1 MMVVVLVLLGSLVQA
16 VDVRAAEATSLYVK
30 HCAVCHGE
38 TGKGNGPAM
47 GVLHPRPRDFT
58 AGVYKLR
65 STASGTLPSVE
76 DVARSIRVGLPG
88 TSMPGYADT
97 LSAEAVDG
105 LSRFLL
111 EMAPPTARPGKPI
124 ALGTAPTPTPEAVE
138 RGRSLFARSG
148 CAACH
153 GSDGKGLPWRPV
165 REDPGG
171 PSRPTPVTE
180 PWIFRG
186 GNDRASVTRR
196 ILTGIDGSAMPAFA
210 GRLAPA
216 DAWAIASYVETVAR
230 VPIWRERDPVTIRT
244 AGVSSDPVD
253 RGRYLVRAAQ
263 CALCHTSISA
273 ENGAYDTAWYMAGG
287 MRVSVYPWGVWYS
300 RNITPDDETGLGRWS
315 EEEIVRAVIRGI
327 AKDGRRL
334 DPMAMSWP
342 WFSRLTESDA
352 RAIAVYLTRLP
363 AIRNSVPPPE
373 PIPFVEAAGGRLA
386 HLFGT
391 EVAVEFW
398 GGNAA
403 TDPALRND
411 LAASPGRRSA
421 ALVLGWCAFGVP
433 ALAIPVGLRRRRR
446 WPWLTGAAGGLLGWA
461 ALAVWP
467 PVGLMTPEATA
478 NWLLMGTPGA
488 ANSLTGGPRA
498 LIERG
503 EYLATI
509 APCGLCHTPVD
520 ALVGFRTSRTLAGGM
535 EARWRVYGSNVSTNL
550 TPHPDGIESTPDAT
564 LLRAMRSGIGKDGR
578 RMHWQ
583 AMSWDIISNWSEED
597 QRAMI
602 AYLRA
607 LPPVPGRVPA
617 PRGPRPSDPP
627 AAAFFFGDRAIR

>member
-1 MMVVVLVLLGSLVQA
+1 MIVGLLVLLGSLVQA
-16 VDVRAAEATSLYVK
+16 VEVRAAETTSLYGK

-38 TGKGNGPAM
+38 TGKGDGPAK
-47 GVLHPRPRDFT
+47 GVLHPSPRDFT

-76 DVARSIRVGLPG
+76 DVARSIRIGLPG

-153 GSDGKGLPWRPV
+153 GPAGKDLPWRPA

-180 PWIFRG
+180 PWTFRG
-186 GNDRASVTRR
+186 GSDRASVTRR

-230 VPIWRERDPVTIRT
+230 APIWQERDPVTIRT
-244 AGVSSDPVD
+244 AGISSDPVD
-253 RGRYLVRAAQ
+253 RGRYLVRATQ
-263 CALCHTSISA
+263 CALCHTSISPVD
-273 ENGAYDTAWYMAGG
+273 GAYDASLYMAGG
-287 MRVSVYPWGVWYS
+287 MRVSAYPWGAWYS
-300 RNITPDDETGLGRWS
+300 RNITSDEETGLGRWTDD
-315 EEEIVRAVIRGI
+315 EIVRAVTRGI
-327 AKDGRRL
+327 ARDGRRL
-334 DPMAMSWP
+334 HPMAMSWP
-342 WFSRLTESDA
+342 WFARLSTADA
-352 RAIAVYLTRLP
+352 RAIAAYLKRLP
-363 AIRNSVPPPE
+363 AIRNAVPLPE
-373 PIPFVEAAGGRLA
+373 PIPLADAAGGRLA
-386 HLFGT
+386 HLLGA
-391 EVAVEFW
+391 EAAIEFW

-403 TDPALRND
+403 TDPALRGD
-411 LAASPGRRSA
+411 LAAPPGRRTAASA
-421 ALVLGWCAFGVP
+421 LGWGALALP
-433 ALAIPVGLRRRRR
+433 ALALVVGLRRRRR
-446 WPWLTGAAGGLLGWA
+446 WPWLFGATVGLLGWGILA
-461 ALAVWP
+461 AWP
-467 PVGLMTPEATA
+467 PVALMSPEVTA
-478 NWLLMGTPGA
+478 EWLLMGTPRIPTA
-488 ANSLTGGPRA
+488 LTESQRA
-498 LIERG
+498 LAERG

-535 EARWRVYGSNVSTNL
+535 EARWNVYGSQVSTNL
-550 TPHPDGIESTPDAT
+550 TPHADGIAATPDAT
-564 LLRAMRSGIGKDGR
+564 ILRAMRSGIGKDGR

-597 QRAMI
+597 QRALI
-602 AYLRA
+602 AYLRT

-617 PRGPRPSDPP
+617 PRGPRPGDPP